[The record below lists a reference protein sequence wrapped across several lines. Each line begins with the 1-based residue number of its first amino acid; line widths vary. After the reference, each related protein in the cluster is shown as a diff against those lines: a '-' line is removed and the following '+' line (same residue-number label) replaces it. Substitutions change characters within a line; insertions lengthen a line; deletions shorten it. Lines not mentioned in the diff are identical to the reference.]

1 MRSFK
6 VIICL
11 GFCSFLN
18 VFGCVQNETEVKSKS
33 QLTQQKQRANTTKI
47 VQFGHESSPLQSTE
61 LSWQDFPKEVVLD
74 VLSGEEV
81 LPSNQSTLEQAV
93 AVGNLLRSPCL
104 GEWNNGQTLNQSIK
118 EGHCTKSVEWMK
130 SVYTSIVDGESLDD
144 VLFKMV
150 SPGPYDPQMD
160 KEIHTVV
167 ISTEMLKLKMFHE
180 RRLHLES
187 VSQHALS
194 IIVTATGKS
203 YSLNREC
210 LNDGQELSVDVDFE
224 QCLKD
229 TVSTEVKSVL
239 KKDSS
244 LSKPVWYVNG
254 YRFSGFQ
261 STKQLSHTL
270 TLP

>member
-6 VIICL
+6 VIIYL
-11 GFCSFLN
+11 GFCSVPN
-18 VFGCVQNETEVKSKS
+18 VFGCVQTETEDNSRPRV
-33 QLTQQKQRANTTKI
+33 TEQKQRSNTKKT

-61 LSWQDFPKEVVLD
+61 LIWQDFPKTVVLD
-74 VLSGEEV
+74 VLSGEDV

-118 EGHCTKSVEWMK
+118 EGHCIKSVEWMK
-130 SVYTSIVDGESLDD
+130 SIYTSVVDGESLDNI
-144 VLFKMV
+144 LFKMV
-150 SPGPYDPQMD
+150 TPVPYDAEMD
-160 KEIHTVV
+160 KETHTVV
-167 ISTEMLKLKMFHE
+167 IPIDMLNLTMFHE

-194 IIVTATGKS
+194 IIVTAAGKS
-203 YSLNREC
+203 YNLNREC
-210 LNDGQELSVDVDFE
+210 LVVGQEMSVDVDFE

-229 TVSTEVKSVL
+229 TVSTEVQSVL
-239 KKDSS
+239 QKDSS